1 MITTVARSRSL
12 TTRTALLVAAL
23 LLIAGVLAGCTDD
36 NDGGDAA
43 SKTTTTFR
51 AAALAVDCPT
61 GGTTTSVL
69 PERCLNAAYIATINA
84 KDVPEAVR
92 KLGEDKQLA
101 FAQGICAFAHVV
113 TSGAAPAPVFQR
125 FLDETAKSWKQPKAV
140 VESIYRNASVLC
152 PADYLAIA
160 NLPKTAGGT
169 IEVALA
175 VTGQG
180 KATVTYT
187 VPDGSSTQEQIAAPW
202 TKLLQLE
209 TPIAVK
215 VDVRP
220 DESQALGCTIAVN
233 DESAGSSKQVA
244 EALGKEGELTTCEAD
259 TTAIDEAN
267 AGN

>member
-1 MITTVARSRSL
+1 VAPLFTSTIGATTILLNAVATAADLRVSTVAGPSS
-12 TTRTALLVAAL
+12 
-23 LLIAGVLAGCTDD
+23 
-36 NDGGDAA
+36 
-43 SKTTTTFR
+43 
-51 AAALAVDCPT
+51 
-61 GGTTTSVL
+61 SV
-69 PERCLNAAYIATINA
+69 PGN
-84 KDVPEAVR
+84 
-92 KLGEDKQLA
+92 
-101 FAQGICAFAHVV
+101 
-113 TSGAAPAPVFQR
+113 S
-125 FLDETAKSWKQPKAV
+125 
-140 VESIYRNASVLC
+140 
-152 PADYLAIA
+152 
-160 NLPKTAGGT
+160 
-169 IEVALA
+169 
-175 VTGQG
+175 
-180 KATVTYT
+180 ATVTYT